1 VVPCW
6 YFFVKQREGW
16 GNLRWS
22 DVMFARQQVDNP
34 LYIGSAMFIFP
45 LGCADSFRFR
55 SIDLFS
61 NTCYASRSTFRESS
75 TSSDLRQIGVAL
87 RYNSRSRK
95 AKAVRLRM
103 VTQCVK
109 SRSTSALQQIL
120 NVSSLRAR
128 DPIVSGVSSF
138 ASTFVTKTSSQPVG
152 LACRR

>member
-1 VVPCW
+1 MNQGRRIVEGLLVICGSVLV
-6 YFFVKQREGW
+6 FFCQTKGRL

-87 RYNSRSRK
+87 RY
-95 AKAVRLRM
+95 
-103 VTQCVK
+103 
-109 SRSTSALQQIL
+109 
-120 NVSSLRAR
+120 
-128 DPIVSGVSSF
+128 DPLSGY
-138 ASTFVTKTSSQPVG
+138 AW
-152 LACRR
+152 